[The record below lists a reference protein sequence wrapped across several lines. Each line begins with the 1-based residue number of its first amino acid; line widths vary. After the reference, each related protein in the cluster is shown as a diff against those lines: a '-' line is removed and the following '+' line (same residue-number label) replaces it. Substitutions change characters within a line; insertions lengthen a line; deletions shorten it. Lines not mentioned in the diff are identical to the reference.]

1 MMNSTGKILLY
12 GLYVIAAVCFFLYLL
27 FPSQTISR
35 MIVDR
40 VSQARSDVRVDVKDA
55 HPVFPPGLKLESLSV
70 DFADTPIIR
79 MPFIKIVP
87 ALFSMMGGEK
97 HIAFNGPLGHGSL
110 KGLAELTS
118 EGQRHQTKVILN
130 LTEVPLEAFE
140 ILRRWPNY
148 QVAGDMTAYIDYDS
162 RKGTDGTANVK
173 LDIAPTKIVFNPP
186 IMGLTQMEFTQ
197 LETEMTITPRILQIR
212 RCEVS
217 GSQIEGKI
225 TGAIIFRQP
234 LQKSRLTLSC
244 TLKPQPAF
252 LSDHKNDM
260 IGGLIGNASAQQR
273 GIIFRISGTLD
284 NPSYVV
290 H

>member
-12 GLYVIAAVCFFLYLL
+12 GLYTLAAVCVFLYLL

-40 VSQARSDVRVDVKDA
+40 IARARPDVQVGIKDA
-55 HPVFPPGLKLESLSV
+55 RPVFPPGLKLESLSV
-70 DFADTPIIR
+70 DFGDTPIIQ
-79 MPFIKIVP
+79 MPFIKIMP
-87 ALFSMMGGEK
+87 ALFSMLGSEK

-118 EGQRHQTKVILN
+118 EGQRPQTKVVLN

-148 QVAGDMTAYIDYDS
+148 QMTGDMTAYIDYDS
-162 RKGTDGTANVK
+162 RKGTNGTANVK
-173 LDIAPTKIVFNPP
+173 MDITPAKIVFNPP
-186 IMGLTQMEFTQ
+186 LMGLTQMEFAQ
-197 LETEMTITPRILQIR
+197 LGAEMTVTPRMVQIR

-217 GSQIEGKI
+217 GTQIEGKI

-234 LQKSRLTLSC
+234 LKKSRLTLSC

-252 LSDHKNDM
+252 LADHKNDM
-260 IGGLIGNASAQQR
+260 IGGLIGSASAQQR
-273 GIIFRISGTLD
+273 GIILRISGTLD
-284 NPSYVV
+284 NPNYVV
-290 H
+290 R